1 MAKIVNENI
10 DKTKRLLEQDRV
22 LILDVKNIAEKVKNG
37 FIRQEILSS
46 TPNQELEELKN
57 IFNDMLSTVA
67 DKVCDD
73 INILQQ
79 ALDKYQNLDFT
90 YQIPNPKGETA
101 RGLNHLAQ
109 VIRDILKANSNN
121 GYILNNSADILK
133 DDIDSLVNV
142 SDRIVKLLESTAM
155 LTNEAT
161 SGLHESSEQSL
172 EVNERANEIKS
183 VVQVIQD
190 IADQTNLLALN
201 AAIEAAR
208 AGEHGRGFAVVAD
221 EVRKLAERTQKS
233 LAEVNSTIQILAQ
246 SVSEVV
252 ENISKRVEEINKIN
266 SSMSSIEA
274 VSKENVEV
282 AQKIEKVA
290 KDITG
295 IAKTIEEEIK
305 DKKF

>member
-1 MAKIVNENI
+1 
-10 DKTKRLLEQDRV
+10 
-22 LILDVKNIAEKVKNG
+22 
-37 FIRQEILSS
+37 
-46 TPNQELEELKN
+46 
-57 IFNDMLSTVA
+57 MLSNIA

-73 INILQQ
+73 INLIQE
-79 ALDKYQNLDFT
+79 ALKKYQGLDFT
-90 YQIPNPKGETA
+90 FQIENAKGETA
-101 RGLNHLAQ
+101 KGLNHLAQ
-109 VIRDILKANSNN
+109 IIRDILITNSIN
-121 GYILNNSADILK
+121 GNTLNQSADILK
-133 DDIDSLVNV
+133 DDINMLANI
-142 SDRIVKLLESTAM
+142 SDRIVSLLHSTAA

-161 SGLHESSEQSL
+161 KGLHDSSEQSL

-252 ENISKRVEEINKIN
+252 ENISQRVEEINKIN
-266 SSMSSIEA
+266 ESMGEIES
-274 VSKENVEV
+274 VSQENVEV
-282 AQKIEKVA
+282 AQKIEKVT
-290 KDITG
+290 KDITD
-295 IAKTIEEEIK
+295 IAKTIEKEIS